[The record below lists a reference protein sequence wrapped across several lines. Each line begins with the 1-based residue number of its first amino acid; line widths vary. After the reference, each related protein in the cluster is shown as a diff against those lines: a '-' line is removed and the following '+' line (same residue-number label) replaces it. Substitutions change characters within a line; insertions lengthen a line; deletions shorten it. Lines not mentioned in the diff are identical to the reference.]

1 MNMTDILLKIKDLH
15 ASVGDKEILK
25 GIDLE
30 IRRGEIHAVMG
41 PNGAGKSTLSSV
53 LTGKPNYEVTAGS
66 VKFDGKDLLAMKPEE
81 RAWAGLFMSFQYP
94 IEIPG
99 VSITNFMKTAINS
112 KLKAQGEEPM
122 KAGDFLKLMKQ
133 KMAFVQMKPEFAKRE
148 VNVGFSGGEKKRNE
162 IFQMAML
169 EPKLAILDETDS
181 GLDIDALRI
190 VGTGVTKLHRSDNA
204 TIVITHYQRLLDYIV
219 PDFVHVLYKGR
230 IIYSGDRSLALKL
243 EKEGYDWLINDYKE

>member
-66 VKFDGKDLLAMKPEE
+66 IKFDGKDLLAMKPEE

-112 KLKAQGEEPM
+112 KLKAQGKEPM

-133 KMAFVQMKPEFAKRE
+133 KMAFVQMKPEFAKR
-148 VNVGFSGGEKKRNE
+148 ND

-169 EPKLAILDETDS
+169 DPTLAILDETDS
-181 GLDIDALRI
+181 GLDVDALKI
-190 VGTGVTKLHRSDNA
+190 VADGVNALHTPEKSA
-204 TIVITHYQRLLDYIV
+204 IVITHYQKLLEYV
-219 PDFVHVLYKGR
+219 RPDVVHVLKDGR
-230 IIYSGDRSLALKL
+230 IVATGGYELIDKI
-243 EKEGYDWLINDYKE
+243 EKYGFEQF

>member
-66 VKFDGKDLLAMKPEE
+66 IKFDGKDLLA
-81 RAWAGLFMSFQYP
+81 
-94 IEIPG
+94 
-99 VSITNFMKTAINS
+99 
-112 KLKAQGEEPM
+112 
-122 KAGDFLKLMKQ
+122 
-133 KMAFVQMKPEFAKRE
+133 MKPEFAKRE

-169 EPKLAILDETDS
+169 DPTLAILDETDS
-181 GLDIDALRI
+181 GLDVDALKI
-190 VGTGVTKLHRSDNA
+190 VADGVNALHTPEKSA
-204 TIVITHYQRLLDYIV
+204 IVITHYQKLLEYV
-219 PDFVHVLYKGR
+219 RPDVVHVLKDGR
-230 IIYSGDRSLALKL
+230 IVATGGYELIDKI
-243 EKEGYDWLINDYKE
+243 EKDGFEQF

>member
-66 VKFDGKDLLAMKPEE
+66 IEFDGKDLLAMKPEE

-112 KLKAQGEEPM
+112 KLKAQGKEPM

-148 VNVGFSGGEKKRNE
+148 VNVGFSGG
-162 IFQMAML
+162 
-169 EPKLAILDETDS
+169 
-181 GLDIDALRI
+181 
-190 VGTGVTKLHRSDNA
+190 
-204 TIVITHYQRLLDYIV
+204 
-219 PDFVHVLYKGR
+219 
-230 IIYSGDRSLALKL
+230 
-243 EKEGYDWLINDYKE
+243 